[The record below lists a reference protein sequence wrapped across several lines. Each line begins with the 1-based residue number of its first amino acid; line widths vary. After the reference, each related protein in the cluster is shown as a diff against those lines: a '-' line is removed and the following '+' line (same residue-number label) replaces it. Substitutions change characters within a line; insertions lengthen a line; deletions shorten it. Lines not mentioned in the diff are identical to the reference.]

1 MRKVRKELKKLRI
14 DHDYTQEKMA
24 VRLGYN
30 RELYAA
36 VENGKREPSLR
47 FINAL
52 MTAFGLTY
60 EQAQAV
66 LKKDASQEALANDAG
81 Q

>member
-14 DHDYTQEKMA
+14 DHDFTQEQMA
-24 VRLGYN
+24 VRLGYD
-30 RELYAA
+30 RMQYAA
-36 VENGKREPSLR
+36 VENGKANPSLR
-47 FINAL
+47 FVNAL

-66 LKKDASQEALANDAG
+66 LKNDSAREALANDAG

>member
-1 MRKVRKELKKLRI
+1 MRKGLKKLRI
-14 DHDYTQEKMA
+14 DHDFTQEKMA
-24 VRLGYN
+24 VRLGYE
-30 RELYAA
+30 RMRYAA
-36 VENGKREPSLR
+36 VENGKAEPSMR
-47 FINAL
+47 FVNAL

-66 LKKDASQEALANDAG
+66 LKNDSAREALANDAG

>member
-14 DHDYTQEKMA
+14 DHDFTQEQMA
-24 VRLGYN
+24 VRLGYE
-30 RELYAA
+30 RMQYAA
-36 VENGKREPSLR
+36 VENGKANPSIR
-47 FINAL
+47 FVNAL

-60 EQAQAV
+60 EQAQGV
-66 LKKDASQEALANDAG
+66 LKNDAG